1 MNDTT
6 ALSLIRA
13 EIDQALEQ
21 VRRFLERYIEHPEE
35 SAVLEQA
42 ADELHRILGSLRMVE
57 LYGAALVAEEMER
70 VARDLLE
77 DRVPNRDDACGV
89 LVQAAM
95 QLPNYL
101 ERIQAGESD
110 NPLVLLPLL
119 NDLRSGRGAELLS
132 DTLLFEPD
140 LSVMPPAG
148 FDADSLALL
157 EGDLRKPAR
166 SARHLYQLGLLGLLR
181 NQQLRQALGR
191 LRLALSQLE
200 KISSGRPMGQ
210 LWWVA
215 SGVVAAVAGEGLEA
229 GLAVK
234 HLLSRLDRHIRRV
247 AEEGE
252 SALEET
258 PPAELVKNLLYYN
271 AKAEPVDAR
280 VRELKSAFRLDAVLP
295 SEADMA
301 RRRKGLSAANRGV
314 LRVAIGALK
323 EELSRAKDQLDLF
336 VRSEPRELSDLESL
350 RALLRRVADTLVM
363 LGMGHAR
370 GMIQQQAA
378 VLEAMER
385 GERPVEDSVL
395 MEVAGALL
403 YVESGLDLLQETGQL
418 PGQDEARLTGRESAE
433 RSALRSVLHESLLT
447 IQSAKQD
454 FAAALAEPG
463 AAFDGAAMAMAVE
476 PVLGALRM
484 LEDDAVAGLLAAWLE
499 RIRPLSALPSESAA
513 YESLADALTAVE
525 SYLDALQ
532 QGRRAEG
539 YLEIGRQR
547 LGLPQPATAAAA
559 ASPAAQGPAEW
570 QIAAGESLEEAI
582 DESIE
587 IGGLVYDWAISP
599 GGHPGPEPADQEH
612 GHEAGPEPVGE
623 AIDVFAPGS
632 EEPAAAD
639 VSDAGEPVP
648 AAAAG
653 GREPGGSAEADA
665 AHETGAEEAEPP
677 DPELVE
683 IFIEEAD
690 EVLASIDENLA
701 RWKSDPDD
709 TEARQSVR
717 RAYHTL
723 KGSGRMVG
731 AMEAGE
737 LAWAV
742 ENLLNRVIDGTLPA
756 APAVFDAV
764 DESRRL
770 LPSLLDAF
778 AGNRACPEGAEAREL
793 GESCHLLSAATLPAA
808 AGPSVE
814 AEPGPEPGPEPEPEP
829 EPAEPLATEAPPAVE
844 AGAGMDPVLLGIFS
858 AETRGHLAVVEEF
871 LERCRAQGDGCRVDG
886 DLQRALHTLHGSA
899 GAARVEPMSDL
910 AGRLE
915 SLVKVQAGLDST
927 PAPAFLDLL
936 EEGLAVI
943 SGQFEALL
951 SAPAAV
957 PAAAELC
964 ARIGAEESRLH
975 AAVPPMAA
983 GSAADEAGLST
994 PGAPAVEEPAGSA
1007 PVTGTAAGA
1016 PGEVLSEW
1024 ELALDAELAEADVP
1038 AAPPELDELTELFLD
1053 EGAAMLQSADALLR
1067 DWLAEP
1073 GAIQRLEELRF
1084 QLHSLAEGARLAG
1097 CMEVGAFA
1105 GQLEQTYADLAAGRL
1120 PRDYALSDWLQS
1132 AHDGLAGMLDSIQ
1145 TGEPVEETGPLLE
1158 QLQALRTRPQAP
1170 AGEEEA
1176 AGIAEA
1182 AEEPPA
1188 TIYPEPAPEAV
1199 VEPGPEPEPEPE
1211 PATVR
1216 EPVSG
1221 YAAIDPDL
1229 LDIFREEAAELLD
1242 AIERALQGWARAP
1255 AEPGVAEGLRR
1266 ALHTL
1271 KGGARTTGLQEMA
1284 DLSHQMESLIDAVRD
1299 GTLVADDRVVQLLHE
1314 GYDGLASM
1322 LEQVAAR
1329 LTLSPAE
1336 ALLLRMREALSS
1348 GPGPLPSELT
1358 APAAAPAEPV
1368 AAPGPVPAA
1377 PAPQQQEM
1385 VRVRAELLDRLGN
1398 VAGEVSISRSR
1409 LGQQVSQ
1416 FGYHLQEFEE
1426 TVNRLRGQLRR
1437 LEIETEAQIL
1447 FRYEQADQAGYDEF
1461 DPLELDRF
1469 SHMQQLSRALMESAG
1484 DLIDLKD
1491 TLAELNRDSETLLLQ
1506 QSRINTELQEGLMRA
1521 RMVPFSSLVPRLRR
1535 IVRQITGELGK
1546 RAELRVLGG
1555 EGEMDRSVL
1564 NRMVGPLEH
1573 LLRNAIDHGIEPP
1586 AVRQAAGKADVG
1598 TITLDVR
1605 REGGEVVLVL
1615 SDDGG
1620 GVNLDAVRATAISR
1634 GLLGEGE
1641 RVGDYELMQLI
1652 LESGF
1657 STAEN
1662 VTQIS
1667 GRGVGL
1673 DVVNSEIKQLGGMVS
1688 IESTRGEGAAFCIR
1702 LPFTLSVNQALMV
1715 YVGEELYAIPLTSI
1729 EGIIRLD
1736 AADVVR
1742 HHGAQG
1748 VPFRYAGQDYR
1759 LEYLGSL
1766 LGLHREAPVTGGAP
1780 LPVLLVRGGDS
1791 HYALLV
1797 DGIQGSG
1804 EIVVKSLGAQLSTVR
1819 GIAGATI
1826 LGDGR
1831 VVVILDMPA
1840 LIRTGAVVQ
1849 HTVEAAKEVHTDEAR
1864 PPRVLVVDDSI
1875 TVRKV
1880 TTRLLGRN
1888 GMEVLTA
1895 KDGVDAMALLLEL
1908 EHLPDIMLLDIEMP
1922 RMDGYE
1928 LASLVRHNER
1938 LREVP
1943 IVMITSRT
1951 GEKHRE
1957 RAEGLGVSRY
1967 LGKPYQEKDL
1977 LETIRELTGQ
1987 EE

>member
-1 MNDTT
+1 VNDTT

-89 LVQAAM
+89 LVQAVM

-295 SEADMA
+295 SEDDMA

-323 EELSRAKDQLDLF
+323 DELSRAKDQLDLF
-336 VRSEPRELSDLESL
+336 VRSEPRERSDLESL
-350 RALLRRVADTLVM
+350 CALLRRVADTLVM

-378 VLEAMER
+378 VLQAMER
-385 GERPVEDSVL
+385 GESPVEDSVL

-403 YVESGLDLLQETGQL
+403 YVESGLDLLLETGRL
-418 PGQDEARLTGRESAE
+418 PGQDETRLTGRESAE

-484 LEDDAVAGLLAAWLE
+484 LEEDAVAGLLAAWLE
-499 RIRPLSALPSESAA
+499 RIRPLPELPSESTT
-513 YESLADALTAVE
+513 YESMADALTAVE

-547 LGLPQPATAAAA
+547 LGLPQPTTAAAA
-559 ASPAAQGPAEW
+559 ATPAEEGPAEW
-570 QIAAGESLEEAI
+570 PDAGGESLEEDI
-582 DESIE
+582 EESIE
-587 IGGLVYDWAISP
+587 IGGIVYDWAISP
-599 GGHPGPEPADQEH
+599 GAHAEPEPVDQAH
-612 GHEAGPEPVGE
+612 GHEPGPVEE
-623 AIDVFAPGS
+623 TLDVFAPGW
-632 EEPAAAD
+632 EEPAAAE
-639 VSDAGEPVP
+639 VFEVGEPGPLGDAG
-648 AAAAG
+648 AQ
-653 GREPGGSAEADA
+653 EPGGSAEAEA
-665 AHETGAEEAEPP
+665 VQGADTEEAEPP

-770 LPSLLDAF
+770 LPFLFGVF
-778 AGNRACPEGAEAREL
+778 AENRACPEGVEAREL
-793 GESCHLLSAATLPAA
+793 SESCHLLSAATLPAA

-814 AEPGPEPGPEPEPEP
+814 AEP
-829 EPAEPLATEAPPAVE
+829 EPAEPVATEAPPAAE

-899 GAARVEPMSDL
+899 GTARVEPMSEL
-910 AGRLE
+910 ADRLE
-915 SLVKVQAGLDST
+915 SLVKVQAGLDSM

-964 ARIGAEESRLH
+964 ERIGAEESRLR
-975 AAVPPMAA
+975 AAAPPMAA
-983 GSAADEAGLST
+983 GSAAYEAELST
-994 PGAPAVEEPAGSA
+994 AGAPAVEEPAGSA
-1007 PVTGTAAGA
+1007 PATGTATGA
-1016 PGEVLSEW
+1016 PGEELSEW
-1024 ELALDAELAEADVP
+1024 ELALDAELEEAEAP
-1038 AAPPELDELTELFLD
+1038 AAAPELDELTRLFLD
-1053 EGAAMLQSADALLR
+1053 EGAAMLQSADVLLR

-1158 QLQALRTRPQAP
+1158 QLQALKARPRTP
-1170 AGEEEA
+1170 AAEEEA

-1188 TIYPEPAPEAV
+1188 TIYAEPAPEAV
-1199 VEPGPEPEPEPE
+1199 VEPEPEPGPEPG
-1211 PATVR
+1211 PATVQ

-1229 LDIFREEAAELLD
+1229 LEIFREEAAELLD
-1242 AIERALQGWARAP
+1242 ATERALQGWARAP
-1255 AEPGVAEGLRR
+1255 AEPGVAEELRR

-1271 KGGARTTGLQEMA
+1271 KGGARTTGLQAMA

-1348 GPGPLPSELT
+1348 GPGPLPSELIAAAAAP
-1358 APAAAPAEPV
+1358 APAAAEPV
-1368 AAPGPVPAA
+1368 AAPGPVPVPAA

-1426 TVNRLRGQLRR
+1426 TVNRLRSQLRR

-1535 IVRQITGELGK
+1535 IVRQIAGELGK

-1641 RVGDYELMQLI
+1641 RAGDYELMQLI

-1688 IESTRGEGAAFCIR
+1688 MESTRGEGVAFCIR

-1766 LGLHREAPVTGGAP
+1766 LGLHREAAVTGGAP

-1804 EIVVKSLGAQLSTVR
+1804 EIVVKSLGAQLSSVR

-1849 HTVEAAKEVHTDEAR
+1849 HTVEAAKEVHTDEVR

-1928 LASLVRHNER
+1928 LASLVRHNEQ

-1977 LETIRELTGQ
+1977 LETIRELIGQ